1 VNPDV
6 LPEQANTT
14 RTYTSRHYVFFG
26 TKRAFYSGVGV
37 VATNM
42 CRPCCVVLVETRPL
56 PVHHCGVAPN
66 TRPDQHVPEPRA
78 APDAGDVG
86 KDASGHAGLSNEQ
99 RLEAERRKLRERE
112 QRLIAS
118 FGDRDI
124 TSDRA
129 DQAQLLEGVHELQ
142 WVRDRIAE
150 ISQLLADLRQPRE
163 QLRSGQIGIGATV
176 DLEFPDGS
184 HETIWLGSPGLAH
197 ADEAVV
203 TPSSPLGQALL
214 GHRAGDT
221 VDYTTP
227 AGPQRVRV
235 LAVRSA
241 PLGSEAATTP

>member
-1 VNPDV
+1 MV
-6 LPEQANTT
+6 
-14 RTYTSRHYVFFG
+14 
-26 TKRAFYSGVGV
+26 
-37 VATNM
+37 
-42 CRPCCVVLVETRPL
+42 
-56 PVHHCGVAPN
+56 PN
-66 TRPDQHVPEPRA
+66 TPPNQHVPEPRA
-78 APDAGDVG
+78 APDASDVV
-86 KDASGHAGLSNEQ
+86 KDASGQAGLTNEQ

-112 QRLIAS
+112 QQLIAS

-150 ISQLLADLRQPRE
+150 ISQLLADLRQPRG
-163 QLRSGQIGIGATV
+163 QARSGRIGIGATV
-176 DLEFPDGS
+176 DLEYQDGS
-184 HETIWLGSPGLAH
+184 HEAVWLGSPGLAH
-197 ADEAVV
+197 VDEAVV

-214 GHRAGDT
+214 GHRAGDS

-241 PLGSEAATTP
+241 QLGSEAATSR